1 MSKTLYSK
9 NYEILSEVWDRK
21 DELSKVEG
29 WGGWINYYSLALCVS
44 YALSNNLVSIKN
56 DNEKTKELIRM
67 AWLDFCVTFSKDWN
81 GKYKNLEDFL
91 TSKDIDLD
99 SVDVI
104 G

>member
-9 NYEILSEVWDRK
+9 DYEILGEVWARK

-29 WGGWINYYSLALCVS
+29 WGSWINYYSLALCVS
-44 YALSNNLVSIKN
+44 YAMSNKLVSIN
-56 DNEKTKELIRM
+56 NSNENAKELIRM
-67 AWLDFCVTFSKDWN
+67 AWLDFCVSFSKDWD

-91 TSKDIDLD
+91 TSDDIDLD